1 MAYLILGVIIV
12 YLSIK
17 IYTRRLKQENLRLEG
32 IINERTTEIRKQKE
46 EITDSIQYASRI
58 QRALLPPE
66 KLIDDHNIEHFILF
80 KPRDIVSGD
89 FYWMGSKNDRLLIV
103 AADCTGH
110 GVPGAFMSML
120 GMTFLDEIVIKSE
133 VTNTNEILDQL
144 REHVITSLRQS
155 GNSDRDS
162 TKDGMDLAMI
172 SIDIP
177 NREFQFSGAYNPLYL
192 VRKLKRNEKVKL
204 NKGEELDLLRGSVH
218 NSTHLLLQIRADQM
232 PIGISEKTIP
242 FKASSFKDEGYNI
255 YMFSDGFLDQFGG
268 PRGKKFMS
276 KNFKKLILELQSIPL
291 KDQGAAMDKVLTG
304 WMGEISQID
313 DILVMGLRLND
324 N

>member
-1 MAYLILGVIIV
+1 
-12 YLSIK
+12 
-17 IYTRRLKQENLRLEG
+17 
-32 IINERTTEIRKQKE
+32 
-46 EITDSIQYASRI
+46 
-58 QRALLPPE
+58 
-66 KLIDDHNIEHFILF
+66 
-80 KPRDIVSGD
+80 
-89 FYWMGSKNDRLLIV
+89 MGSKKNRLLIV

-120 GMTFLDEIVIKSE
+120 GMTFLDEIVIKSG
-133 VTNTNEILDQL
+133 VTSTDEILDQL

-155 GNSDRDS
+155 GNGDRDS

-192 VRKLKRNEKVKL
+192 VRKLKRNEKAKL
-204 NKGEELDLLRGSVH
+204 NKGEELDLPRGSVH
-218 NSTHLLLQIRADQM
+218 NSTHLLLQIKADQM
-232 PIGISEKTIP
+232 PIGISEKTVP
-242 FKASSFKDEGYNI
+242 FKASTFKDEGYNI

-276 KNFKKLILELQSIPL
+276 KNFKKLILELQSVAL